1 MFKTNKKYLGIFK
14 NEKEKL
20 KKEDFYINKLNFAL
34 LTIFL
39 ITGLNN
45 NFYKNEKNFK
55 LKDNIST
62 LNFHEINF
70 EENGTFKIGFL
81 SDLNLEKN
89 NYNYFYNL
97 NLSIQINKPNLIIF
111 NGNIISKNCKYLS
124 VIHSLTNIM
133 INNNIKFIYN
143 LGENEKENIYLKN
156 KISKYFNYLSL
167 TYKDNYISHYNE
179 LISLTNNNQIYYH
192 IYILNKNYD
201 DNQYYHFYHIL
212 NKCIFEDNLNG
223 MLLINNKENKI
234 NDEILYIINDCGTVK
249 ILKNIKEK
257 NTNIEYISLNNYG
270 KRLNEKKVNLI
281 N

>member
-14 NEKEKL
+14 NEKIKI

-62 LNFHEINF
+62 LNFNEINF

-97 NLSIQINKPNLIIF
+97 NLSMQINKPNLIIF
-111 NGNIISKNCKYLS
+111 NGNMISKNCKYLS
-124 VIHSLTNIM
+124 LNILPNLFIIYIVLSFSILFSSFSKSFKIVLTFSATY
-133 INNNIKFIYN
+133 KC
-143 LGENEKENIYLKN
+143 KN
-156 KISKYFNYLSL
+156 K
-167 TYKDNYISHYNE
+167 T
-179 LISLTNNNQIYYH
+179 
-192 IYILNKNYD
+192 
-201 DNQYYHFYHIL
+201 
-212 NKCIFEDNLNG
+212 IFV
-223 MLLINNKENKI
+223 IKI
-234 NDEILYIINDCGTVK
+234 IFC
-249 ILKNIKEK
+249 
-257 NTNIEYISLNNYG
+257 
-270 KRLNEKKVNLI
+270 
-281 N
+281 